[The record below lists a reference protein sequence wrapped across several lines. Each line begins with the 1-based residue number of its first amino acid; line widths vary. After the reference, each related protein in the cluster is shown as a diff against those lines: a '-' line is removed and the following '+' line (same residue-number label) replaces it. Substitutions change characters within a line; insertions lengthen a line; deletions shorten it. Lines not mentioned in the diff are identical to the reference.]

1 MKKILVI
8 FLILLM
14 VLTGCEAITGGPLGL
29 EVIDEGQDYD
39 QFLFRRGTFTW
50 TKYGIYTVVNNKIR
64 YLDKDDNWNLLC
76 FDSECEHDSVNC
88 SAYVETSSIFT
99 YDDQLYYVL
108 YKDNKFTL
116 NKMDL
121 MGKNREQ
128 IKILDINETE
138 PMSTFECQIANN
150 YLVLNYRYLNEITE
164 PGVIKITNESAT
176 YVTSL
181 DKQSPTKKFLSGYS
195 YVAMISDYWLF
206 YIQSETKEGIRSLK
220 AYNFDTEKTITVFDN
235 YNSYSKN
242 VASIYNPEPNIFY
255 WFNIEQGFMKMDTE
269 TLEKTVIKEADSRIQ
284 SGGAIYDDKYVY
296 VTNSIPAP
304 DNKDI
309 SDEQLGVYIYDHDG
323 NYIDFVSTSNV
334 KFIGYAFSAMNKLYL
349 ATTSTGTLPTL
360 FYINKDD
367 IGTGNLQWVVK
378 R

>member
-8 FLILLM
+8 FLILLI
-14 VLTGCEAITGGPLGL
+14 VLTGCETITGGPLGL
-29 EVIDEGQDYD
+29 EVIDEGQDYN

-206 YIQSETKEGIRSLK
+206 YIQSETEEGIHSLK

-296 VTNSIPAP
+296 VTNSIPTP

-323 NYIDFVSTSNV
+323 NYIDFVSTSN
-334 KFIGYAFSAMNKLYL
+334 
-349 ATTSTGTLPTL
+349 
-360 FYINKDD
+360 
-367 IGTGNLQWVVK
+367 
-378 R
+378 